1 MFLDRRCSVNL
12 ECEKL
17 GRDTDQ
23 WTVFMCVWAGRQTI
37 PGIRESYEANLKAIE
52 LSSFTRG
59 RRCCNA

>member
-1 MFLDRRCSVNL
+1 VNL